1 MVGLSWLCQ
10 LMEIVMDENEFEFRG
25 KMYVCV
31 DDFGRPCTGCAFINK
46 DFSCFVSKEKSVPWC
61 EGVIFTEKQA

>member
-1 MVGLSWLCQ
+1 MSTK
-10 LMEIVMDENEFEFRG
+10 EIVMDENEFEFRG

-31 DDFGRPCTGCAFINK
+31 DDFGSPCTGCAFITK

-61 EGVIFTEKQA
+61 EGVIFMEKQQ